1 MAKKTKPRM
10 TAERILGYLQAV
22 HAAITH
28 KQVPF
33 KATAF
38 RINYGISPHVNSA
51 MLANGI
57 IYEDRDEVSDKLVWR
72 WLADEPSMLLAGKV
86 FLGYKERIKRY
97 NKNAAVTRA
106 EDEERRKAMER
117 LALIKQG
124 KDNKGRMADILE
136 MAKNAQPR
144 PIIEEPDTAPVQE
157 PADLL
162 EDPEAKA
169 ALDEVVEV
177 RKERQALIEMDYSAL
192 EERVM
197 ALAAMTDEKFN
208 ALSADVQKL
217 LGMTRRLLKLHGAD
231 GVE

>member
-1 MAKKTKPRM
+1 M

-38 RINYGISPHVNSA
+38 RINYGISPHINSA

-57 IYEDRDEVSDKLVWR
+57 IYKDLDEECNKFVWR
-72 WLADEPSMLLAGKV
+72 WLADEPSMLMAGKV
-86 FLGYKERIKRY
+86 LQGYGERIKRY
-97 NKNAAVTRA
+97 GRNAAVTRA

-124 KDNKGRMADILE
+124 KDNKGRMADALE
-136 MAKNAQPR
+136 MAKNAQLR
-144 PIIEEPDTAPVQE
+144 PIPTPENDDIMQKLIDSA
-157 PADLL
+157 
-162 EDPEAKA
+162 EDREAKA
-169 ALDEVVEV
+169 ALAEAVEV
-177 RKERQALIEMDYSAL
+177 RKERQALIEMDYSTL

-208 ALSADVQKL
+208 ALNADVQKL